1 VLVGPVSGALVD
13 RLDRHRLMWTVDLAH
28 ATVLAGVVAAR
39 LLAGGAIERAKAA
52 IDWVEAGNS
61 DERAQPA
68 ALR

>member
-1 VLVGPVSGALVD
+1 
-13 RLDRHRLMWTVDLAH
+13 MWTVDFAR

-52 IDWVEAGNS
+52 IGWVEASNS